1 LIEASETFLNE
12 ALTPS
17 PSWDS
22 GVDCRVIWN
31 PEWKRLLDLNTD
43 SVAQVERERQARCG
57 S

>member
-1 LIEASETFLNE
+1 MGTPEPFLNE
-12 ALTPS
+12 NQAPH
-17 PSWDS
+17 S